1 MQAKETGAPFSLLL
15 TGDIYDMIFTIIHIL
30 SCYLVFIGTWRL
42 ATATTRSPIG
52 IKVFDQEDEEQS
64 YNPLKDLISP
74 HKVLLWIYQ
83 TVLSFNKPGHYKSA
97 VILQKKFSWGLLW
110 LLLGI
115 FSQFLCFLSELVIR

>member
-1 MQAKETGAPFSLLL
+1 MEAKATGAPFNLLL

-30 SCYLVFIGTWRL
+30 SFYLVFIGTWRL

-74 HKVLLWIYQ
+74 HKVLMD
-83 TVLSFNKPGHYKSA
+83 LSDSI
-97 VILQKKFSWGLLW
+97 VI
-110 LLLGI
+110 
-115 FSQFLCFLSELVIR
+115 